1 MNYLFWPIFSI
12 ILSGCSIIYEL
23 LLANTLSIMTGDA
36 IWWQSITIGIYIG
49 GLGVG
54 TYTAERRNFSG
65 ISDLFRVE
73 VWLTLLGA
81 LTSTFLYFSHSIYSM
96 IDFSSYLNA
105 DRYSSLYVQNSF
117 IFKITYFFIV
127 QSLTFAIGYLSGHEI
142 PILIKLAAKSKQMT
156 SPAKI
161 LGYSYMGTLVGTL
174 LFSHIL
180 LPGLDLIATA
190 VVVAFLNFVVVLSL
204 YIKTSNIRTPAR
216 TSIQVALAVL
226 LVTLGLNGQKIEQI
240 YLKVLYHYQLEITRP
255 EGSFSTFMQKLSKIP
270 NVERYKSPYQKI
282 DIFEVREGD
291 AREADKIL
299 TIDTKFQFSTGNE
312 RFYHEGFA
320 HIPIT
325 LSGHIPKNVLVLGG
339 GDGLLMRELLKYPE
353 IDKIT
358 HVELDPEMLRLARDL
373 EFIKERNE
381 ASLHHP
387 KVTTILADAFQVL
400 RNSHESFDAIY
411 IDFPYPKDYNLSKL
425 YSVEFYS
432 FVKRALAPQGFAV
445 FDAPMVNKENKM
457 KKIYI
462 GRAVLG
468 ESFTRRDRD
477 RNSVFISSV
486 HYAGFNKIF
495 PYKIQ
500 GESFVFLSNSEG
512 ELNYGLEGLDRNKL
526 TVLTDEII
534 REIPNQEFPYQIDR
548 KFINSIFKPQLVE
561 GRNF

>member
-1 MNYLFWPIFSI
+1 MSYLFWPVFSI

-36 IWWQSITIGIYIG
+36 VWWQSITIGIYIG

-54 TYTAERRNFSG
+54 TYTAERRNYSSV
-65 ISDLFRVE
+65 SDLFRVE
-73 VWLTLLGA
+73 IWLTLLGA
-81 LTSTFLYFSHSIYSM
+81 LTSTFLYFSHSIYQM
-96 IDFSSYLNA
+96 IDFSSYLNS

-142 PILIKLAAKSKQMT
+142 PILVKLAAKARQMT

-161 LGYSYMGTLVGTL
+161 LGYSYIGTLIGTL
-174 LFSHIL
+174 LFSHLL

-190 VVVAFLNFVVVLSL
+190 VVVAALNFFVVLSL
-204 YIKTSNIRTPAR
+204 YIKTANIRTPMR
-216 TSIQVALAVL
+216 TFTQIAMALFL
-226 LVTLGLNGQKIEQI
+226 ITLGIKGKDIEQI
-240 YLKVLYHYQLEITRP
+240 YLKVLYHYQLEVTRP
-255 EGSFSTFMQKLSKIP
+255 EGSFSTFMNKLHKIP
-270 NVERYKSPYQKI
+270 DVERYKSPYQKI

-291 AREADKIL
+291 AQESDKIL

-320 HIPIT
+320 HLPISLART
-325 LSGHIPKNVLVLGG
+325 IPKQVLVLGG
-339 GDGLLMRELLKYPE
+339 GDGLLIRELLKYPE
-353 IDKIT
+353 IEKIT

-373 EFIKERNE
+373 DFIKERNE
-381 ASLHHP
+381 ASLHHE
-387 KVTTILADAFQVL
+387 KVHTILADAFQVL
-400 RNSHESFDAIY
+400 RNSQDMFDAIY

-425 YSVEFYS
+425 YSVEFYT
-432 FVKRALAPQGFAV
+432 FVKKALAPTGFAV
-445 FDAPMVNKENKM
+445 FDAPMVNKEDKM
-457 KKIYI
+457 KKTYI

-477 RNSVFISSV
+477 RNSVFISTV

-500 GESFVFLSNSEG
+500 GESFVFLSANEG
-512 ELNYGLEGLDRNKL
+512 DLNYTMEGLDRSKFL
-526 TVLTDEII
+526 VLTEELI
-534 REIPNQEFPYQIDR
+534 REIPNQEFPHQIDR
-548 KFINSIFKPQLVE
+548 KFINSVFKPLLVE